1 MNYAIELQ
9 KVLELLFLPDQFIGK
24 LYTCVQVS
32 TVMLKIT
39 SIKK

>member
-1 MNYAIELQ
+1 MNYAIDLQ
-9 KVLELLFLPDQFIGK
+9 KVLKLLFLPDHFIGK

-32 TVMLKIT
+32 TIMLKIA